1 MGASQNAKDTT
12 GGGPVKVL
20 YIGNYKD
27 GTGWANACINNILAL
42 DTAGVEVV
50 PRAITFND
58 SASSCPERV
67 LELEGGSEVGCD
79 ICIQHTLPH
88 LYSYNSKFK
97 NIGFLATETSN
108 FSESSWQHYANL
120 MDEMWVPTNFCKRAC
135 VQSGVTKPVKVAPHS
150 LDMSRYDSVKYL
162 NQGSKIDN
170 LVNTFNFAFI
180 GEFVERKNIQALS
193 KAFHMEFDVEEPV
206 NLYIKTSQQTLDY
219 VQNYLEQ
226 IRQGLKIRK
235 TYKEEVVISGHLEKD
250 DYMSV
255 LAQCH
260 SFVMPSRGE
269 GFCIPALEAM
279 AMGIP
284 VIYTEGTG
292 MDDFCSGKA
301 VQSSQVPCFGAMS
314 TMEYLYTAN
323 ERWGEIDLEGLM
335 FAMRES
341 FMKWNTGIAT
351 QESRDALER
360 AKKFSHKK
368 IGLQL
373 KEILNGC

>member
-1 MGASQNAKDTT
+1 MKI
-12 GGGPVKVL
+12 L

-42 DTAGVEVV
+42 DAVGLEVV
-50 PRAITFND
+50 PRPITFND
-58 SASSCPERV
+58 SAGSCPERV
-67 LELEGGSEVGCD
+67 LELEKNSEAGCD

-108 FSESSWQHYANL
+108 FIESSWQHHCNL
-120 MDEMWVPTNFCKRAC
+120 MDEIWVPTASCRRAC
-135 VQSGVTKPVKVAPHS
+135 INSGVKVPVKIAPHS
-150 LDMSRYDSVKYL
+150 LDISKCNAVKYL
-162 NQGSKIDN
+162 NQGSKIDS
-170 LVNTFNFAFI
+170 LMDTFNFAFV
-180 GEFVERKNIQALS
+180 GEFVERKNIQALV
-193 KAFHMEFDVEEPV
+193 KAFHMEFDIDEPV

-219 VQNYLEQ
+219 VQNYFNQ
-226 IRQGLKIRK
+226 IKQGLKIRK
-235 TYKEEVVISGHLEKD
+235 RYKEEVVICGQLSED

-292 MDDFCSGKA
+292 MDDFCSGKR
-301 VQSSQVPCFGAMS
+301 VRSSEVPCFGAMS
-314 TMEYLYTAN
+314 TIDYLYTAN
-323 ERWGEIDLEGLM
+323 EKWNEIDLEALM

-341 FMKWNTGIAT
+341 FMKWKTGLAT
-351 QESRDALER
+351 EESHTALEQ
-360 AKKFSHKK
+360 AKNYSHKE
-368 IGLQL
+368 IGIVL